1 MDYSICKDIKAET
14 LPTGRTYST
23 PVGKFPSITT
33 VLGATANNQWL
44 DAWRE
49 RVGIEEANRIS
60 KVATDRGEAVHSY
73 FERFF
78 SGEDIDSDLI
88 ADKEHFDLVGMTTRL
103 IKAGQNNITEIWAQE
118 IAVWDKNIGC
128 AGRLDCVGEW
138 RGEPAII
145 DIKTSKKRK
154 YISQVKDY
162 FIQTA
167 FYAEAHNQM
176 FNTNLN
182 KLVILITVENGPVQ
196 ALYADRRHHIPDL
209 KYRINQYRKLKGL
222 T

>member
-1 MDYSICKDIKAET
+1 MDYSICKDIKTET
-14 LPTGRTYST
+14 LSTGRTYFT

-44 DAWRE
+44 EAWRE

-60 KVATDRGEAVHSY
+60 KEATDRGEAVHSY

-78 SGEDIDSDLI
+78 NDEDINIELL
-88 ADKEHFDLVGMTTRL
+88 ADKEHFDIIGMTTRL
-103 IKAGQNNITEIWAQE
+103 IKAGQKNITKIWAQE
-118 IAVWDKNIGC
+118 IAVWDKLIGC

-145 DIKTSKKRK
+145 DLKTSKKKK
-154 YISQVKDY
+154 YISQIKDY
-162 FIQTA
+162 YIQTA

-176 FNTNLN
+176 FNTNIN
-182 KLVILITVENGPVQ
+182 KLVILITIENGTVQ
-196 ALYADRRHHIPDL
+196 AFYGSRIHYIPNL
-209 KYRINQYRKLKGL
+209 KYRINQYKKLKGL
-222 T
+222 K

>member
-1 MDYSICKDIKAET
+1 MDYSICKDIKTET
-14 LPTGRTYST
+14 LITGRHYFT
-23 PVGKFPSITT
+23 PSGKYPSITT
-33 VLGATANNQWL
+33 ILSATANMIWL
-44 DAWRE
+44 E
-49 RVGIEEANRIS
+49 RWKQKIGIEEANRIS
-60 KVATDRGEAVHSY
+60 KEATDRGEAVHSY
-73 FERFF
+73 FERHF
-78 SGEDIDSDLI
+78 SGEDINSDLI
-88 ADKEHFDLVGMTTRL
+88 ADKEHFDLIGMTTRL
-103 IKAGQNNITEIWAQE
+103 IKAGENNITKIYAQE
-118 IAVWDKNIGC
+118 IAVWDNNIGC

-138 RGEPAII
+138 RDEPAII
-145 DIKTSKKRK
+145 DIKTSKKKK

-176 FNTNLN
+176 FDTNLN

-222 T
+222 N